1 MAATFEQLSVTQQ
14 EMEAQKEQLVQ
25 EVRKEES
32 TALIVCTGKAC
43 FVSLSLKVSH
53 LHKQLLAEREG
64 RQADKLEAA
73 TQQERWKQ
81 VSEAA
86 KVKDEAI
93 AVAEQIRDTSKNY
106 LKQKDKEIEQLR
118 LEVVS
123 IAVKHLH
130 TYIISVQSWF
140 VSSYSACVGGIG
152 VSSVRRWVRVI
163 CAFAFPTGITK
174 EKTVC
179 RRTCRATSL
188 IYIFGEIIFNCG
200 GF

>member
-32 TALIVCTGKAC
+32 TALIICTGKAC

-73 TQQERWKQ
+73 TQQESWKQ

-130 TYIISVQSWF
+130 NFCSILVCLQLQCMCITHAAVCGWHW
-140 VSSYSACVGGIG
+140 CV
-152 VSSVRRWVRVI
+152 
-163 CAFAFPTGITK
+163 
-174 EKTVC
+174 
-179 RRTCRATSL
+179 
-188 IYIFGEIIFNCG
+188 
-200 GF
+200 